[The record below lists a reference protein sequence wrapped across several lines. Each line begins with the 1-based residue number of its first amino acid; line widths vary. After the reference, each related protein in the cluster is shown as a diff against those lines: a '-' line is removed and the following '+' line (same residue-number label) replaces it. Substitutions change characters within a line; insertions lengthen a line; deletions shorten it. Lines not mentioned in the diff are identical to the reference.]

1 MTQPVYRYVFEPSV
15 SMEELEAT
23 IVLAIIATESLH
35 GESQTRLDLGHAFDA
50 EKRAVVIE
58 AATDVGRDFNRLFV
72 GFVAREF
79 GRESF
84 QVDRVT
90 TTSEPSTV

>member
-15 SMEELEAT
+15 SMAELEAT

-35 GESQTRLDLGHAFDA
+35 GESLARLDLGHAFDA
-50 EKRAVVIE
+50 EKRAVVID
-58 AATDVGRDFNRLFV
+58 ASTDVGRDFAKLFA

-90 TTSEPSTV
+90 TKSEPSTV